1 MRCIFQ
7 KEQFLDSYD
16 KPQINFIV
24 DSIAPS
30 LKVERQ
36 VLMDV
41 VSECANQPGV
51 TDPCEFAFNM
61 LRCYTSEKTITNL
74 LKVEL

>member
-1 MRCIFQ
+1 MFQ

-24 DSIAPS
+24 ESISGS
-30 LKVERQ
+30 LNLDNTILKKIVTH
-36 VLMDV
+36 
-41 VSECANQPGV
+41 CADQPEG
-51 TDPCEFAFNM
+51 TDPCDFAFNM
-61 LRCYTSEKTITNL
+61 LKCYTSEKTISNL